1 MDSYEAYL
9 LRTNYEIVSIRLLN
23 GKIPKDT
30 IRKMES
36 ILEHMNFKEDFMEN
50 YCAFSRDHKCILWLD
65 YEITRQELE
74 ECHTLCHGN
83 WIEIEHKYKY
93 IQELRHLLDEH
104 GIPYPEEYEIDYG
117 PMSRFSTS

>member
-1 MDSYEAYL
+1 
-9 LRTNYEIVSIRLLN
+9 
-23 GKIPKDT
+23 
-30 IRKMES
+30 
-36 ILEHMNFKEDFMEN
+36 MNN

-65 YEITRQELE
+65 YEIPRQELE

-104 GIPYPEEYEIDYG
+104 GIPYPEEYEIDQILFKGLVLYQTLSHTLKLA
-117 PMSRFSTS
+117 PHESPSSQPLTKNPQQL